1 MTTTSKTIWTR
12 AGKEVR
18 EPLLVGRKISREWL
32 GGSVPMLKI
41 SVVGPLRQALLD
53 MLSVAKDGKLNLPV
67 VSLRTSLLYCL
78 DNVVRVDRDLGLL
91 PRRNGAIPFA
101 VEMFAPADSQ
111 LNEVRK
117 TLADTL
123 RRWIMDTVEPWAVR
137 HSMEHLVTRLHPLVD
152 ANGFELQS
160 VEDPYL
166 GAHGRPDFSL
176 IARMIGDTL
185 AGEELFDG
193 LGACELIASP
203 EYRGETV
210 ELMTLPKRGQRG
222 DDVFSMVARLAV
234 GTIPY
239 STELYLAISAAKRVW
254 AKMPPKSFP
263 SMPSKATGYVI
274 ALGHPVMRVD
284 VLRRED
290 GWVFGDEYSSLL
302 RESGGVLPQTLEEAI
317 GQREFNANSGWW
329 AGFPELPTIYRY
341 VSPRTVF
348 ESDEVDLMQRVV
360 GLLEGVV
367 NQKPITPRDVS
378 LGRFQAKPRQEM
390 VKLSDFSMAG
400 DALLIEG
407 GVTETEAEDEI
418 EEEGN
423 GGSRKEKVG
432 FYREQNIAAL
442 DRVHDGKPPMLWMF
456 GGNAD
461 EQELVRKTV
470 DILFGEKVTFV
481 ANPLPAKTHG
491 LKADLD
497 VPTGKAEARF
507 NERVKRWEPA
517 TRRMVEVSGDRP
529 IIALICAADRV
540 NKQAEDSVNY
550 YAGIHAMSLIGANVH
565 HVLPRETVDSE
576 EAKQAFIY
584 RVQSALLDVLL
595 AHSGVVFGV
604 KEFVA
609 RVLPDAPAPKAI
621 YGIQAVRSMA
631 RTFSGESGVCFVL
644 FSRLVVSSGMTEVK
658 FSYKAAKGNA
668 WTEWMPLS
676 KGLSWLG
683 TQRRLNEG
691 DSRWLSASFV
701 ELVRDGL
708 VSIQGD
714 DPRAIVMIDWSSVA
728 SLWQGIR
735 DEDLVVK
742 AVNGT
747 QVVES
752 GRLENIPLSG
762 FGQMTFVRLRR
773 NANTLALRG
782 SVKGSF
788 EGWEI
793 GDAGRVA
800 TGEHRP
806 HAYFTTTQRLI
817 ELAEDG
823 LPDNR
828 RSGHFI
834 ASMGYRKTVQMERGF
849 SCYRSMPRLKRVKG
863 SKGEF
868 EEKVLEPANIDAALP
883 APVEITVLHCPEEMP
898 PAAAAIL
905 VMGLRLGFAHYNDW
919 TSLPAPLF
927 FRRKVED
934 YIIRYPEDEPVFVP
948 AEAVLDD
955 VVAAQEEVSAPVREV
970 TVDSQIELP
979 LKTISDLVV
988 EEAEGVPEAM
998 STTPLFGDDI
1008 EDGPTNEQMDDPLSV
1023 AKRTEVVCLGG
1034 SNDLNLRMLYQKMLK
1049 EDVRVSVALPWWI
1062 ETKGLFRQPS
1072 DNSKKNIKR
1081 SWRLMREFG
1090 YVKNTMPMPDSS
1102 EYMEKLAS
1110 RLRCPQARFGF
1121 ATVCQDM
1128 GGLFFSE
1135 LTRLIECEFNPSQDE
1150 GEQVNPYMLRP
1161 ESLTKLTQWAAKT
1174 EHDRLLGWL
1183 VFSVAQ
1189 FPAPGWV
1196 NAVMQN
1202 IPAIPGPRTEEAIK
1216 YFIDS
1221 AAAIH
1226 EAIAQRKL
1234 PTTRFTPVIKKPR
1247 PKPEGV
1253 VIEPYAPAM
1262 TPAAV
1267 EAVQEPVFAAAPVG
1281 TDSRVEAQEVIAA
1294 ASAGEQT
1301 PQHVVRKSVAS
1312 MLDAFD
1318 PGKQLTINSPVDV
1331 HQISEALTRRLA
1343 LKPSAANMVR
1353 KSAVRPGGMTFN
1365 FDDSD
1370 VADRLKMAIIQHVAD
1385 LDVDA
1390 ESFTKRFGLL
1400 IEALGKLKA
1409 LHESN
1414 IKLQQLRQEA
1424 ARVRELIVKGFNDVL
1439 SAVTA
1444 LPAELDFGGYRLH
1457 EISDELIESSGEHM
1471 TAVHE
1476 LVKDVAAWHAQ
1487 LTELSNLPRPTL
1499 IDERRRMNAQET
1511 KALESLDGCVASL
1524 RAQLESSPCFYRP
1537 DQPTPPPTP
1546 SGPNEGESPAVEG
1559 QPAETAVEH
1568 GAEAAVSE
1576 ASVAE
1581 GAAPVVAEIE
1591 PEPVAHAP
1599 AVQIPVAT
1607 EPPVAAVEVPAA
1619 VEAKAEPVTAEPV
1632 PAASGEV
1639 SRAAFSPVSA
1649 IADEMAASP
1658 ATVPAESPVD
1668 EPVHHIDV
1676 DAHIVS
1682 LESLLNRRL
1691 YGLAR
1696 VHVAALG
1703 KVLTEYDD
1711 ATAGAHYI
1719 ILSALVEALDAMDC
1733 EFSFETKFNSRLQNL
1748 LAAAK
1753 LPTDDLCTPAPM
1765 ALGILSAGM
1774 GNLLF
1779 DSTDVQWSIGNAVSA
1794 RLSGT
1799 DALSGLVEHIDEMR
1813 KRGYTLTRDLF
1824 VRSRVN
1830 DKQALQRE
1838 LQRFSRRAS
1847 GWKTSTEL
1855 HTNFNHRGF
1864 LAIHEELF
1872 GASSQIG
1879 QTLAHIA
1886 TGNSGKVIASFND
1899 LKRKLEKPA
1908 YLLDETAKRLRERSR
1923 PNGLYR
1929 SQVIENIEQTRRFI
1943 EHYIEHVNR
1952 PVSHDV
1958 EGLPRDLQHFLG
1970 NLYDRLE
1977 AAIAEARGMAIRTPL
1992 ERLYQ
1997 HTAITAM
2004 ECALR
2009 LYSDGTLLSCIP
2021 NEKQRLLVQ
2030 LPLSQDLMPSMDPID
2045 DATPALCEPEDVL
2058 DETSRLLEEPLS
2070 LGGEGDDS
2078 IDAALRKAMTQ
2089 HMIAKRFRPAFKI
2102 DGIVPRGPVS
2112 GGETIKQAYAREK
2125 ADFVAEL
2132 QQARQRVT
2140 HAMTLNAVQQDEASR
2155 MQRLIEELLSLTRS
2169 DRPIG
2174 HPDCE
2179 SFAYPDFPHARAAL
2193 RFNVLQPLETRL
2205 SEATERLRQELSE
2218 EEERGEASVADIA
2231 RIRKMLDE
2239 NNAASLRTAHDSL
2252 RMLQTNKKL
2261 PAKLV
2266 TNLDIAGE
2274 YDQFIATLR
2283 SDLAS
2288 NKALVDG
2295 VSGALAGEP
2304 SDSDPPWL
2312 AALDVEQ
2319 RQSALKLIEAWN
2331 WVFAQRRDVD
2341 DERVRNLFRQMGMA
2355 NPPSVIN
2362 EAGRQNRI
2370 RLMFQERSFMF
2381 PTTSDDPLFIPPVLG
2396 SWATSNQGFIIY
2408 GNPTENELRAVI
2420 QEIGTTPTV
2429 ILSRSRLS
2437 MEKRARIAGSSPVL
2451 LVDDELL
2458 VYAALHPSER
2468 FQAMMKVAILTFATN
2483 PYDDYGLRPVPVE
2496 MFFGRQEELTHL
2508 RDNKG
2513 LGVLFGGRRLGKS
2526 SLLSQIER
2534 EENATPGRHAVFFSV
2549 DSVDVKNHVYGAW
2562 QSLYRA
2568 LVSRSLIQP
2577 MDKMPSQWM
2586 AIRDWVEHELVKS
2599 ADLKALY
2606 LLIDEADT
2614 LMACE
2619 LNLKK
2624 GDLGFV
2630 RGLSQMVDSIANS
2643 CQVRL
2648 VFAGLHNTARMA
2660 SDENSPFGK
2669 SKPISLRPYSTPDD
2683 MQRGLR
2689 LITKP
2694 LAAMGYLFGP
2704 GSEDL
2709 PLRIMSVC
2717 NYYPAFIQM
2726 YCKRLVEWLQNAR
2739 QNNKPPIYITERD
2752 LDAVENHG
2760 SLLADLR
2767 DKFELNLNLDKRY
2780 KIIALI
2786 LADIYYSDVAE
2797 GSYEGLTS
2805 SEIADF
2811 CELMGGRHFDNTG
2824 PGVYEALLDEM
2835 CKLNVIERVGN
2846 RYVLRNFN
2854 IAMMM
2859 GDAER
2864 VTTLIAEI
2872 AKAPPDA
2879 ARNHGERR
2887 VAITHG
2893 SSQCVF
2899 PMPVA
2904 WVARY
2909 MGYMDNE
2916 VLVVLGNNLSGLM
2929 DMVSLSERD
2938 VWTLQDGSFEVMP
2951 NGGPRA
2957 ISDLISRM
2965 RRPGYPRQGN
2975 KIAAVRPTG
2984 WKPDTIAEYAAIAS
2998 KAAKNGLRIAL
3009 LAPPE
3014 RAWELATAIDSGKV
3028 ALSQGWSIMPVP
3040 IWSEDAI
3047 YLRVSENIHV
3057 AESAEAMAAI
3067 KEATCGFGKE
3077 IVGLCGNSLTLK
3089 ATLAAPETRRKVL
3102 APDLATFYRLIGM
3115 PPAIT
3120 PEMLRRIENF
3130 LYMADG
3136 MKREEVDLLDDDDYR
3151 VSDGTVRFL
3160 HWMGLLQEGQ
3170 GHTWVVPAMYKRLLH
3185 SKEAA

>member
-53 MLSVAKDGKLNLPV
+53 MLSVAKDGKLNLPIV
-67 VSLRTSLLYCL
+67 TLRTSLLYCL

-101 VEMFAPADSQ
+101 IEMFAPADSQ

-123 RRWIMDTVEPWAVR
+123 RRWIMDTVEEWAVR
-137 HSMEHLVTRLHPLVD
+137 HSMEHLVTRLAPLVD

-160 VEDPYL
+160 VEDPYI
-166 GAHGRPDFSL
+166 GVHGRPDFSL

-222 DDVFSMVARLAV
+222 DDVFSMVARLTV

-239 STELYLAISAAKRVW
+239 STELYLAVSAAKRVW
-254 AKMPPKSFP
+254 AKVPPKSFP

-284 VLRRED
+284 VLRNKD
-290 GWVFGDEYSSLL
+290 GWVFGDEYAWLL
-302 RESGGVLPQTLEEAI
+302 RESGGGVLPGTLEEAI
-317 GQREFNANSGWW
+317 GQREFNVNSGWW
-329 AGFPELPTIYRY
+329 AGFPELPTIYRHI
-341 VSPRTVF
+341 SPRTVF
-348 ESDEVDLMQRVV
+348 ESDEIDLMQRVV
-360 GLLEGVV
+360 GLLEGVI
-367 NQKPITPRDVS
+367 NQKPISLRDVN
-378 LGRFQAKPRQEM
+378 LGRFQAKPRKEM

-400 DALLIEG
+400 DALQIEG

-432 FYREQNIAAL
+432 FYRQQNIAAL
-442 DRVHDGKPPMLWMF
+442 DRAHDGKPRMLWMF

-461 EQELVRKTV
+461 EQELVRKTAE
-470 DILFGEKVTFV
+470 ILFGEKVTFV

-497 VPTGKAEARF
+497 LPTGKAKARF
-507 NERVKRWEPA
+507 DERVKRWEPA
-517 TRRMVEVSGDRP
+517 TRRMVEISGDRP

-565 HVLPRETVDSE
+565 HVLPRETVDSD
-576 EAKQAFIY
+576 EAKQDFIY

-609 RVLPDAPAPKAI
+609 RVLPDAAAPKAI
-621 YGIQAVRSMA
+621 YGVQAVRSMA
-631 RTFSGESGVCFVL
+631 RTYSGESGVCFVL
-644 FSRLVVSSGMTEVK
+644 FSRLDVSSGITEVK
-658 FSYKAAKGNA
+658 FGYKAVKGNA

-683 TQRRLNEG
+683 KQRRLNEG

-701 ELVRDGL
+701 ELVRDSL

-735 DEDLVVK
+735 DEDLFVK
-742 AVNGT
+742 TANGT
-747 QVVES
+747 QIVES
-752 GRLENIPLSG
+752 GRLGNIPLSA
-762 FGQMTFVRLRR
+762 FGQMTFLRLRR
-773 NANTLALRG
+773 TANTLALRG

-806 HAYFTTTQRLI
+806 HTYFTTTNRLI
-817 ELAEDG
+817 ELADDG
-823 LPDNR
+823 LLDNR

-834 ASMGYRKTVQMERGF
+834 ASMGYRNTVQTERGF
-849 SCYRSMPRLKRVKG
+849 SCYRSRPRLKRVKG
-863 SKGEF
+863 SNGEY

-883 APVEITVLHCPEEMP
+883 APLEITVLHCPEEMS
-898 PAAAAIL
+898 PAVAAIL

-934 YIIRYPEDEPVFVP
+934 YIIRYPEDEQVFAS

-970 TVDSQIELP
+970 ALDSQMELP
-979 LKTISDLVV
+979 LKSISDLVV

-998 STTPLFGDDI
+998 SNTPLFGDDI
-1008 EDGPTNEQMDDPLSV
+1008 DDGPTNEQMDDPLSV

-1034 SNDLNLRMLYQKMLK
+1034 SNELNLRMLYQKMLK

-1062 ETKGLFRQPS
+1062 ESKGLFRQPS

-1110 RLRCPQARFGF
+1110 RLRCPQACFGF

-1128 GGLFFSE
+1128 GGLYFSE

-1221 AAAIH
+1221 AAAIN
-1226 EAIAQRKL
+1226 EAVAQRKL
-1234 PTTRFTPVIKKPR
+1234 PTSRFTPVIKKAR

-1253 VIEPYAPAM
+1253 VVEPYAPSIAAA
-1262 TPAAV
+1262 PAVV
-1267 EAVQEPVFAAAPVG
+1267 EAMQEPVFAAAPVVMG
-1281 TDSRVEAQEVIAA
+1281 SRVEAQEVIAA

-1301 PQHVVRKSVAS
+1301 PQLVVRKSVAS

-1318 PGKQLTINSPVDV
+1318 PGKQLAINSPVDA
-1331 HQISEALTRRLA
+1331 HQISETVKRSLA

-1353 KSAVRPGGMTFN
+1353 KTAARPGGMTFN
-1365 FDDSD
+1365 FDDSS
-1370 VADRLKMAIIQHVAD
+1370 VAGRLKMAIIQHVVD
-1385 LDVDA
+1385 LDADA
-1390 ESFTKRFGLL
+1390 ESFAEKFALL
-1400 IEALGKLKA
+1400 IETLDKLKA

-1414 IKLQQLRQEA
+1414 MKLQQLKQEA
-1424 ARVRELIVKGFNDVL
+1424 ARLRELIIKGFNDVL
-1439 SAVTA
+1439 SAVAT
-1444 LPAELDFGGYRLH
+1444 LPAELNFGGYRLRD
-1457 EISDELIESSGEHM
+1457 ISDELIESSSEHM

-1499 IDERRRMNAQET
+1499 IEERRRMNAQET

-1537 DQPTPPPTP
+1537 DQPNPPPTP
-1546 SGPNEGESPAVEG
+1546 YGPDGGELTAVEV
-1559 QPAETAVEH
+1559 QTVETAVDH
-1568 GAEAAVSE
+1568 GAETTVAE
-1576 ASVAE
+1576 AGVAE

-1591 PEPVAHAP
+1591 PVPVACAP
-1599 AVQIPVAT
+1599 AVQTTVAT
-1607 EPPVAAVEVPAA
+1607 EPPVVAVEVPAA

-1632 PAASGEV
+1632 PVEGGEV
-1639 SRAAFSPVSA
+1639 SRAAFSPISA
-1649 IADEMAASP
+1649 IADEMTAAD
-1658 ATVPAESPVD
+1658 ATVPAELPVD

-1711 ATAGAHYI
+1711 ATADAHYI

-1813 KRGYTLTRDLF
+1813 KRGYILTRDLF

-1879 QTLAHIA
+1879 QTLAYIA
-1886 TGNSGKVIASFND
+1886 TGNSAKVIASFSD
-1899 LKRKLEKPA
+1899 LMRKLEKPA

-1923 PNGLYR
+1923 PTGLYR
-1929 SQVIENIEQTRRFI
+1929 SQVIENIERTYRFI
-1943 EHYIEHVNR
+1943 EHYVEHVNR

-1958 EGLPRDLQHFLG
+1958 EDLPRDLQHFLG
-1970 NLYDRLE
+1970 NLYDKLE
-1977 AAIAEARGMAIRTPL
+1977 AAIAEARGMAVRTPL
-1992 ERLYQ
+1992 EKLYQ
-1997 HTAITAM
+1997 YTAITAM

-2009 LYSDGTLLSCIP
+2009 LYSDGTLLACIP

-2058 DETSRLLEEPLS
+2058 DETTRLLEEPLS

-2078 IDAALRKAMTQ
+2078 IDAALQKAMMQ
-2089 HMIAKRFRPAFKI
+2089 HMIAKRFRPVFKI
-2102 DGIVPRGPVS
+2102 DSIVPRGPVS

-2125 ADFVAEL
+2125 ADFIAEL

-2140 HAMTLNAVQQDEASR
+2140 HAMTLNAVQQDDASR
-2155 MQRLIEELLSLTRS
+2155 MQRLIEELLSLTKS

-2274 YDQFIATLR
+2274 YDQFIVTLR

-2288 NKALVDG
+2288 NKALVEG

-2304 SDSDPPWL
+2304 SESDPPWL
-2312 AALDVEQ
+2312 AALDAEQ

-2331 WVFAQRRDVD
+2331 GVFAQRREVD

-2355 NPPSVIN
+2355 NPPFVIN

-2370 RLMFQERSFMF
+2370 RLMFHERSFMF

-2408 GNPTENELRAVI
+2408 GNPTENELRALI
-2420 QEIGTTPTV
+2420 QEVGTTPTV

-2437 MEKRARIAGSSPVL
+2437 MEKRARIAGSSPIL
-2451 LVDDELL
+2451 LIDDELL

-2496 MFFGRQEELTHL
+2496 MFFGRHEELTHL

-2549 DSVDVKNHVYGAW
+2549 DSVDVKNYVYGAW

-2568 LVSRSLIQP
+2568 LVSHSLIQP
-2577 MDKMPSQWM
+2577 MDKMPSQWV
-2586 AIRDWVEHELVKS
+2586 AIRDWVENELVKS

-2683 MQRGLR
+2683 MHRGLR

-2864 VTTLIAEI
+2864 VATLIAEI

-2887 VAITHG
+2887 ASITHG

-2909 MGYMDNE
+2909 MGYMDSE
-2916 VLVVLGNNLSGLM
+2916 VLVVSGNNLSGIM
-2929 DMVSLSERD
+2929 DMVSLNERD

-2965 RRPGYPRQGN
+2965 RRPGYVRHGN

-3014 RAWELATAIDSGKV
+3014 RAWELATAD
-3028 ALSQGWSIMPVP
+3028 
-3040 IWSEDAI
+3040 E
-3047 YLRVSENIHV
+3047 
-3057 AESAEAMAAI
+3057 
-3067 KEATCGFGKE
+3067 
-3077 IVGLCGNSLTLK
+3077 
-3089 ATLAAPETRRKVL
+3089 
-3102 APDLATFYRLIGM
+3102 
-3115 PPAIT
+3115 
-3120 PEMLRRIENF
+3120 
-3130 LYMADG
+3130 
-3136 MKREEVDLLDDDDYR
+3136 
-3151 VSDGTVRFL
+3151 
-3160 HWMGLLQEGQ
+3160 
-3170 GHTWVVPAMYKRLLH
+3170 
-3185 SKEAA
+3185 